1 MAPIVIAT
9 PDLSKYKKAESLSS
23 LVLMGMADAEMANVS
38 LRDFWKA
45 REVSYAFQLPVSV
58 NRNGSNAPFLLK
70 ILDRSHRDIFMI
82 LNITDRWKKEVGG
95 GQSRTIGIGGVI

>member
-1 MAPIVIAT
+1 MAPIIIAA

-95 GQSRTIGIGGVI
+95 GQGRTIGIGGVI